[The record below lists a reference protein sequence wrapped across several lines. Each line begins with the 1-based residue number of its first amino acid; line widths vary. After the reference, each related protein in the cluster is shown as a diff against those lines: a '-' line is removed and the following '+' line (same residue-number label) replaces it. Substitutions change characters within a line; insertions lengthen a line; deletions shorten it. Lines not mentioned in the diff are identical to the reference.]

1 MRQHKPPDRIGRP
14 PKFRWLLGDPPDP
27 PDPPPLKSGFPSGL
41 SLSVFAEAQRDNHH
55 FRNQRISI
63 YNFIGRPPGKESVFA
78 GVDNTVPPLLFFTP
92 NIFEQN

>member
-27 PDPPPLKSGFPSGL
+27 PPLKSGFPIDL
-41 SLSVFAEAQRDNHH
+41 SLSVFAEAQSDNHF
-55 FRNQRISI
+55 FRNESISI
-63 YNFIGRPPGKESVFA
+63 YNFIGRPPDKESVFA
-78 GVDNTVPPLLFFTP
+78 GVDNTVHPLLFFTP